1 MNISGGKGVL
11 KFFSKKQ
18 KGVSETE
25 ALYKNEIE
33 IHAKA
38 ILQDGRLYNTETAT
52 LVCDCKYGLRSL
64 FITKNKRWFTALC
77 NLQSCGSRVDE
88 NGNLISEYKKVY
100 YDLSCASEEY
110 AKEILSATSIELYK
124 KYFGE
129 VEEG

>member
-11 KFFSKKQ
+11 KFFSENK
-18 KGVSETE
+18 KGVPE
-25 ALYKNEIE
+25 AEPLYKNEIE
-33 IHAKA
+33 IHTKA

-52 LVCDCKYGLRSL
+52 FVCDCQYGLRSL

-77 NLQSCGSRVDE
+77 NLQSCGIRVDE

-100 YDLSCASEEY
+100 YNLNCASEEY
-110 AKEILSATSIELYK
+110 AKEILSTISIELYK

>member
-1 MNISGGKGVL
+1 MF
-11 KFFSKKQ
+11 KFFSKNK

-25 ALYKNEIE
+25 PLYRNETE

-52 LVCDCKYGLRSL
+52 FVCDCQYGLRSL
-64 FITKNKRWFTALC
+64 FITKNNRWFTALC
-77 NLQSCGSRVDE
+77 NLQSCGNTVDE
-88 NGNLISEYKKVY
+88 NGRLISEYKKVY
-100 YDLSCASEEY
+100 YSLSCASEKY
-110 AKEILSATSIELYK
+110 AKEVLSATNIDLYK